1 MHDPNHNP
9 LGFPPPPRS
18 AAAPTPLRMTEAEN
32 AAGKNILEEISTS
45 DDPDEIAM
53 LADAYHGLITAAC
66 MRLGIVALSSE
77 NL

>member
-18 AAAPTPLRMTEAEN
+18 AATPTPLRMTEAET
-32 AAGKNILEEISTS
+32 AAGKNILDELSTS
-45 DDPDEIAM
+45 DDADEIAM
-53 LADAYHGLITAAC
+53 LSDAYHGLIVAAC
-66 MRLGIVALSSE
+66 MRLGVVALSSE